1 VRAWQRV
8 RHSRVTTFA
17 AVGLAAVVAGWQL
30 TRLPDATLPP
40 AFLGLA
46 AFTLGKYVICPLR
59 WHSLSASGRNRPWHL
74 KVYAES
80 EVIGMLS
87 PANAGADLW
96 RVHQLHK
103 IGMDRPHAVMDVGI
117 DRMVGAIGL
126 TIFSVAGGA
135 SLPAGF
141 ALAAVGI
148 AAVVV
153 LGAVIIKRRRPSLIA
168 RRPMPAK
175 RHLARGI
182 ALSMAYQAS
191 MIVLLLGTVSAV
203 GQAVD
208 PLQLAGVFGA
218 SQLAGV
224 IPGVHGA
231 SPRDGALVA
240 GLVALGLPFEAALGA
255 ISLSAVLRWLPALML
270 GGTCL
275 FIRRR
280 RTGSS
285 LAAMPA

>member
-1 VRAWQRV
+1 MRAWQRI
-8 RHSRVTTFA
+8 RHSRYTTFV
-17 AVGLAAVVAGWQL
+17 AVGLAAAVAGWQL

-46 AFTLGKYVICPLR
+46 AFTVGKYVICPLR
-59 WHSLSASGRNRPWHL
+59 WHSLSASGKARPWHL

-96 RVHQLHK
+96 RIHQLHK
-103 IGMDRPHAVMDVGI
+103 IGMDRPHAVMDVGL
-117 DRMVGAIGL
+117 DRMVGAVGL
-126 TIFSVAGGA
+126 TVFSIAGGA
-135 SLPAGF
+135 ALPPGF

-153 LGAVIIKRRRPSLIA
+153 LGALIVKRRRPALVA
-168 RRPMPAK
+168 KRPMPAK
-175 RHLARGI
+175 RHLLRGI
-182 ALSMAYQAS
+182 GLSMAYQAS
-191 MIVLLLGTVSAV
+191 MIALLLGTVGAV

-208 PLQLAGVFGA
+208 PLQLMGVFGA

-255 ISLSAVLRWLPALML
+255 ISLSAVLRWLPALLL

-280 RTGSS
+280 GLGGSAP
-285 LAAMPA
+285 LAA

>member
-1 VRAWQRV
+1 MRAWQRV
-8 RHSRVTTFA
+8 RRSRWTSVF
-17 AVGLAAVVAGWQL
+17 AVGLAATVAAWQV

-40 AFLGLA
+40 ALLGLA
-46 AFTLGKYVICPLR
+46 VFTVGKYVLCPLR
-59 WHSLSASGRNRPWHL
+59 WHSLSVSGRGRPWHL
-74 KVYAES
+74 RVYAES

-96 RVHQLHK
+96 RIHQLHK
-103 IGMDRPHAVMDVGI
+103 IGMDRPHAVMDVGL
-117 DRMVGAIGL
+117 DRMVGAVGL
-126 TIFSVAGGA
+126 TVFSVAGGA
-135 SLPAGF
+135 ALPRGF
-141 ALAAVGI
+141 ALAAIGI
-148 AAVVV
+148 GTTAVVIGFV
-153 LGAVIIKRRRPSLIA
+153 VKRRRPSLVA
-168 RRPMPAK
+168 GRPMPPK
-175 RHLARGI
+175 RHLLRGV

-191 MIVLLLGTVSAV
+191 MIALLLGTVGAV

-240 GLVALGLPFEAALGA
+240 GLVALGLPFDAAIGA
-255 ISLSAVLRWLPALML
+255 ISLSAVLRWLPALLL

-275 FIRRR
+275 FIRRCAAG
-280 RTGSS
+280 GSS
-285 LAAMPA
+285 AALPA